1 MVFWASRKLDF
12 DFDYVIKVSCAHSS
26 KMQDGPVCCNVITLK
41 CRYVLCCFLIFFPTL
56 SVILHVTQTYEY
68 YFIIS
73 LSMKHYSQAREAF
86 YLLWYGQDY
95 PVNQGKEKESPC
107 SNIQHKHANQ
117 ELCNI
122 KYKYSLSPQMFL
134 QVSWLKEQLEKVRNH
149 LFVSPDCYFSS

>member
-1 MVFWASRKLDF
+1 MMTWLHVSTLSSIRWYSMQVVNLW

-41 CRYVLCCFLIFFPTL
+41 YIYVLCCFLIFFPTL

-122 KYKYSLSPQMFL
+122 KYK
-134 QVSWLKEQLEKVRNH
+134 
-149 LFVSPDCYFSS
+149 